1 MRKMVPLQERRD
13 PNADVSP
20 APYDAWVFAKAR
32 AGHPINGEARRV
44 SGTHREL
51 ARRLAEADVED
62 RDRAWDA
69 HLSTLSEAEAGA
81 WIEAVAAVNPD
92 GPAPEDDGW
101 GQPLAFKLPP
111 VEPFPLDVYPA
122 AAVRLI
128 RQGATSIG
136 CPADF
141 LALPVLAVAGA
152 ALGRSAS
159 LRLKSGYFASASIY
173 AVCVGLPGDGKSPA
187 VSAIASPMRSLDE
200 AHFAA
205 WKEEKAAF
213 EIQHAQYE
221 SASKAAGR
229 GRPKRGKEDEPVE
242 LDPVKPVPPVPRRAV
257 VGDSTIES
265 LNATMGQNPRGLL
278 QVLDEVSS
286 LVTSMNQYRGGKGSD
301 RQWYLSTWSGQPT
314 PLKVVQQSRNVL

>member
-1 MRKMVPLQERRD
+1 MRAARALLGPFVLNPATRKGVRKMVPLQERRI
-13 PNADVSP
+13 PSADVSP
-20 APYDAWVFAKAR
+20 TPYDVWVFAKAR

-51 ARRLAEADVED
+51 AQRLAEADVED

-69 HLSTLSEAEAGA
+69 HLCTLPEAEAGA

-128 RQGATSIG
+128 HQGATSIG

-205 WKEEKAAF
+205 W
-213 EIQHAQYE
+213 
-221 SASKAAGR
+221 
-229 GRPKRGKEDEPVE
+229 
-242 LDPVKPVPPVPRRAV
+242 
-257 VGDSTIES
+257 
-265 LNATMGQNPRGLL
+265 
-278 QVLDEVSS
+278 
-286 LVTSMNQYRGGKGSD
+286 
-301 RQWYLSTWSGQPT
+301 
-314 PLKVVQQSRNVL
+314 